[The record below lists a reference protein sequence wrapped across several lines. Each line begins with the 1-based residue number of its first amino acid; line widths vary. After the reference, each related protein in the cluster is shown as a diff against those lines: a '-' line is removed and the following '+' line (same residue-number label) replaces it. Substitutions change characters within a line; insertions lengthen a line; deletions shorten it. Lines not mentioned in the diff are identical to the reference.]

1 MCPCSLQEAYNNVA
15 IESRV
20 TFLLSAILNDA
31 LGEELRQMAAVLL
44 RRLFSAEF
52 MDFYPKV
59 CYMLVSG
66 DKILYINLIMSMQ
79 LF

>member
-1 MCPCSLQEAYNNVA
+1 MIKYLCYFSTNIVLLLQEAYNNIA

-20 TFLLSAILNDA
+20 TLLLSAILNDG

-59 CYMLVSG
+59 NYYE
-66 DKILYINLIMSMQ
+66 ILFL
-79 LF
+79 